1 MKRIVATLLPLLT
14 LAPVFAD
21 EPIRE
26 RIEWADIW
34 VTDADKDD
42 LPRVLLIGDS
52 ITRGY
57 FGEVEK
63 HLAGKAYCAR
73 LTTSK
78 CVSAPSFLGEVQLL
92 LKQYRFSVI
101 HFNNGL
107 HGWGYTEEQYRNGLL
122 RLMETFEQHAAGAKL
137 TWAATTP
144 VRDRDN
150 LQQIS
155 DRTERVT
162 KRNKIAAEIM
172 KDRTIPTNDLF
183 GLVEEHP
190 DWFSGDGVHFN
201 NKGKT
206 AQGAAVAVKV
216 LTCLQD
222 TSGRTDPKQPK
233 SSGKNTTLR
242 FVRTSISSSVDM
254 TNRPLQTPLI

>member
-1 MKRIVATLLPLLT
+1 MTRS
-14 LAPVFAD
+14 LAALIPVVLIAQLVSAQ

-63 HLAGKAYCAR
+63 RLMGKAYCAR

-78 CVSAPSFLGEVQLL
+78 CVSDSSFPDEVQLL
-92 LKQYRFSVI
+92 LKQYRFAVI

-107 HGWGYTEEQYRNGLL
+107 HGWGYTEDQFRDGLVK
-122 RLMETFEQHAAGAKL
+122 LMDAFKEHAAGAKL
-137 TWAATTP
+137 VWATTTP

-150 LQQIS
+150 LQQIGE
-155 DRTERVT
+155 RTERVRA
-162 KRNKIAAEIM
+162 RNQIATEIM
-172 KDRTIPTNDLF
+172 KECGVPTNDLY
-183 GLVEEHP
+183 GLVEQHP
-190 DWFSGDGVHFN
+190 DWHSGDGVHFN
-201 NKGKT
+201 GKGKE
-206 AQGAAVAVKV
+206 AQSVAVAESV
-216 LTCLQD
+216 LKCLGA
-222 TSGRTDPKQPK
+222 TSGR
-233 SSGKNTTLR
+233 LE
-242 FVRTSISSSVDM
+242 
-254 TNRPLQTPLI
+254 

>member
-1 MKRIVATLLPLLT
+1 MKRTVAALLLLLT
-14 LAPVFAD
+14 LAPVVFAD

-42 LPRVLLIGDS
+42 LPRVLLVGDS

-78 CVSAPSFLGEVQLL
+78 CVSDPSFLDEVQLL
-92 LKQYRFSVI
+92 LKQYRFAVI

-107 HGWGYTEEQYRNGLL
+107 HGWGYTEEQYRDGLL
-122 RLMETFEQHAAGAKL
+122 RLMETFKQHAAGAKL
-137 TWAATTP
+137 IWAATTP

-155 DRTERVT
+155 DRTERVK

-172 KDRTIPTNDLF
+172 KERGIPTNDLF

-201 NKGKT
+201 AREK
-206 AQGAAVAVKV
+206 AQGAAVAERV
-216 LTCLQD
+216 LTFIGVRRAGRSNNLPPRRHHDPRSNGEDLQRD
-222 TSGRTDPKQPK
+222 LSR
-233 SSGKNTTLR
+233 
-242 FVRTSISSSVDM
+242 
-254 TNRPLQTPLI
+254 